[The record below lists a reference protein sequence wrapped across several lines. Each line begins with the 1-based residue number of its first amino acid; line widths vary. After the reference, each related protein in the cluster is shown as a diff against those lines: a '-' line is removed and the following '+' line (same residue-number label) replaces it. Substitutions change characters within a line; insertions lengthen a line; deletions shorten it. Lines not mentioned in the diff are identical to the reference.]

1 MVKKTTFQ
9 IKLKKRKK
17 TKERKIMTA
26 KGVKSPLQTWDT
38 PEGKV
43 YKIPVS
49 YLVHDCLEIRAESLE
64 DALRKAEEPETV
76 LLQQPVYSEGTFEI
90 DLEGAE
96 LMNDELPFK

>member
-1 MVKKTTFQ
+1 M
-9 IKLKKRKK
+9 
-17 TKERKIMTA
+17 MAA
-26 KGVKSPLQTWDT
+26 KGAKSPLQSWDSISDLVKNKDT
-38 PEGKV
+38 EGKV

-49 YLVHDCLEIRAESLE
+49 YLVHDCLEIHAESLE
-64 DALRKAEEPETV
+64 DALRKAGEPETD

>member
-1 MVKKTTFQ
+1 M
-9 IKLKKRKK
+9 
-17 TKERKIMTA
+17 MAA
-26 KGVKSPLQTWDT
+26 KGAKSPLQTWDSISDLVKNKDA
-38 PEGKV
+38 EGKV

-64 DALRKAEEPETV
+64 DALRKAGEPETA

>member
-1 MVKKTTFQ
+1 M
-9 IKLKKRKK
+9 
-17 TKERKIMTA
+17 MAA
-26 KGVKSPLQTWDT
+26 KGAKSPLQSWDSISDLVKNKDD
-38 PEGKV
+38 EGKV

-49 YLVHDCLEIRAESLE
+49 YLVHDCLEVRAESLE
-64 DALRKAEEPETV
+64 DALRKAGEPETD

>member
-1 MVKKTTFQ
+1 MAA
-9 IKLKKRKK
+9 RG
-17 TKERKIMTA
+17 A
-26 KGVKSPLQTWDT
+26 KSPLQSWDSISDLVKNKDD
-38 PEGKV
+38 EGKV

-49 YLVHDCLEIRAESLE
+49 YLVHDCLEVRAESLE
-64 DALRKAEEPETV
+64 DALRKAGEPETD